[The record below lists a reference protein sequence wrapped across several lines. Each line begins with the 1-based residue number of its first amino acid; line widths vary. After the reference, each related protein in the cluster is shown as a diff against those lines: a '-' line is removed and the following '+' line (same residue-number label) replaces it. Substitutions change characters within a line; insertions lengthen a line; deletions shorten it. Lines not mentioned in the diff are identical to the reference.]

1 MQTHALRLPAVIWIA
16 IAFIATASGCS
27 PDLRRPKATHTVDQ
41 YLAKPDLLEEKL
53 RECANNPGDL
63 RDTPDCINV
72 NAASARRGMDSMNRG
87 MGSLTNGMGS
97 MNGAGASK
105 DTSR

>member
-1 MQTHALRLPAVIWIA
+1 MQTRALRLLAAIGIV
-16 IAFIATASGCS
+16 IAFIATASGCC
-27 PDLRRPKATHTVDQ
+27 PDSQRPKAAHTVDQ

-53 RECANNPGDL
+53 RECANNPGEL

-87 MGSLTNGMGS
+87 MGSSNNRMGS
-97 MNGAGASK
+97 MNGAGPSK
-105 DTSR
+105 DTR

>member
-1 MQTHALRLPAVIWIA
+1 MQTRALRLLAVIGTA

-27 PDLRRPKATHTVDQ
+27 RESQRPKAAHKVDQ

-53 RECANNPGDL
+53 RECANNPGEL
-63 RDTPDCINV
+63 RDTPDCINA
-72 NAASARRGMDSMNRG
+72 NAASARRRVDSMNRE
-87 MGSLTNGMGS
+87 MGSSNNGMGS

-105 DTSR
+105 DTQ

>member
-1 MQTHALRLPAVIWIA
+1 MQTRALRLLAAMGIA
-16 IAFIATASGCS
+16 IAFAMASGCS
-27 PDLRRPKATHTVDQ
+27 RDPQRPKAAHTVDQ

-53 RECANNPGDL
+53 RECANNPGEL

-72 NAASARRGMDSMNRG
+72 NAASARRGVDAMNRG
-87 MGSLTNGMGS
+87 MGSLNNGMGS

-105 DTSR
+105 DTQ

>member
-1 MQTHALRLPAVIWIA
+1 MQLRALRLLAVIGIA
-16 IAFIATASGCS
+16 VAFIATASGCCS
-27 PDLRRPKATHTVDQ
+27 HDSQRPKAAHTVDQ

-53 RECANNPGDL
+53 RECANNPGEL

-87 MGSLTNGMGS
+87 MGSFNNGMGS
-97 MNGAGASK
+97 MNGAGPSK
-105 DTSR
+105 HTQ

>member
-1 MQTHALRLPAVIWIA
+1 MQTRALRLLAVIGIA

-27 PDLRRPKATHTVDQ
+27 REPQRPKATHTVDQ
-41 YLAKPDLLEEKL
+41 YLAKPDLLEQKL
-53 RECANNPGDL
+53 RECANNPGEL

-87 MGSLTNGMGS
+87 MGPLNNGMGS
-97 MNGAGASK
+97 MNGAGPAK
-105 DTSR
+105 DTQ